1 MRESSVLQ
9 HPPQDFATAFY
20 GKEPLNQSQSRPR
33 RPRVQ
38 ITNLNPNMDGETV
51 RLRARV
57 QTSRAQGNK
66 MVFLVLRQRIDSV
79 QALLTVAPEKVS
91 KQMAKWTA
99 GLQDESIVLVEGVV
113 KKSPEIIK
121 SATVGDVELH
131 ISQVSFVRDYYLL
144 QTFTLV
150 FLTDPSY
157 FWLGRTS
164 SLHRRGCHTTG
175 NGDRNDRRRS
185 VQACAPRHPSQQ
197 PYH

>member
-1 MRESSVLQ
+1 
-9 HPPQDFATAFY
+9 
-20 GKEPLNQSQSRPR
+20 
-33 RPRVQ
+33 
-38 ITNLNPNMDGETV
+38 MDGETV
-51 RLRARV
+51 LLRARV

-131 ISQVSFVRDYYLL
+131 ISQVSYIKYYRLS
-144 QTFTLV
+144 QMVMFV
-150 FLTDPSY
+150 FLTDPSR
-157 FWLGRTS
+157 FWLGRPS

-175 NGDRNDRRRS
+175 NRD
-185 VQACAPRHPSQQ
+185 
-197 PYH
+197 